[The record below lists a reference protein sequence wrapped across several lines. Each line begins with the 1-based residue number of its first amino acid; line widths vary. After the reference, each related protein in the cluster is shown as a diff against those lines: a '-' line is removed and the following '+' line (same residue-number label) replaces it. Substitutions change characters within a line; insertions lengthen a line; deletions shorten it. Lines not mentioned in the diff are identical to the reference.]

1 MKLFMTSK
9 KTIINIHKQNGISV
23 MPMHIIRAWKENLYN
38 HLLTVLRDAKTETP
52 IGSSNWSQAHLARI
66 IDRADRI
73 ERVENALRD
82 AGKFYKNY

>member
-1 MKLFMTSK
+1 MKLYMTSK
-9 KTIINIHKQNGISV
+9 KIIINIHKQNGISV

-38 HLLTVLRDAKTETP
+38 HLLTVLRDAKTESP
-52 IGSSNWSQAHLARI
+52 IGSSNWSQAQLARI

-82 AGKFYKNY
+82 SGKFYKCY

>member
-9 KTIINIHKQNGISV
+9 KTIIDIHKKNGISV

-38 HLLTVLRDAKTETP
+38 HLLTVLRDAKTESP
-52 IGSSNWSQAHLARI
+52 IGSSNWSQIHLARI

>member
-1 MKLFMTSK
+1 MKLYMTSK
-9 KTIINIHKQNGISV
+9 KIIINIHKQNGISV

-38 HLLTVLRDAKTETP
+38 HLLTVLRDAKTEKP
-52 IGSSNWSQAHLARI
+52 MGSSDWSQIQLARI

-82 AGKFYKNY
+82 AGKFYKCY